1 MRKLT
6 GVEQQYWVDSFPY
19 DLRAGLRAGAIA
31 ALLVGYLA
39 DRLALRY
46 WALHVTLLDPG
57 QHSIAALFLAV
68 LLAIFAFVGT
78 VAAVMVVRLFLRM
91 YRNPL

>member
-1 MRKLT
+1 M
-6 GVEQQYWVDSFPY
+6 
-19 DLRAGLRAGAIA
+19 
-31 ALLVGYLA
+31 GYLA
-39 DRLALRY
+39 YQLALGF
-46 WALHVTLLDPG
+46 WARHDALLDLG
-57 QHSIAALFLAV
+57 QHNIAGLFLAV